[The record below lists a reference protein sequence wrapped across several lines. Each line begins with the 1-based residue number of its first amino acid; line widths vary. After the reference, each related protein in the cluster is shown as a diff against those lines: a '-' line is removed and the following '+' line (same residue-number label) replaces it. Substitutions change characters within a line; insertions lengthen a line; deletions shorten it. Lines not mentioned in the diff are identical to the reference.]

1 MSISYQGKLGALVAF
16 PLVGQLVASLDV
28 PGLTA
33 EVAAV
38 LQASATFTPPSVIGI
53 GLVVN
58 AVIAAVL
65 GGFQPPVFDFAA
77 ALSLKYGLL
86 KARLDL
92 ILSLTGLLASGSLRV
107 YEFDG
112 QAGDFGGDLAT
123 TLAGPDS
130 NGGVAP
136 AQSTFAVVLLAEA
149 GGPDETLLKAL
160 RGGV

>member
-1 MSISYQGKLGALVAF
+1 MISYQGKLGALAAF
-16 PLVGQLVASLDV
+16 PLVGQLVTSLDI

-38 LQASATFTPPSVIGI
+38 LQASVTFTPPS
-53 GLVVN
+53 LVG
-58 AVIAAVL
+58 IAAVMAAITAAISA
-65 GGFQPPVFDFAA
+65 GFQPPVFDFAA

-86 KARLDL
+86 KAKLDL

-107 YEFDG
+107 YEYDG
-112 QAGDFGGDLAT
+112 QAGTFGSELAT
-123 TLAGPDS
+123 TLAGPDGD
-130 NGGVAP
+130 GGVP
-136 AQSTFAVVLLAEA
+136 AASNTFAVVLLAEA